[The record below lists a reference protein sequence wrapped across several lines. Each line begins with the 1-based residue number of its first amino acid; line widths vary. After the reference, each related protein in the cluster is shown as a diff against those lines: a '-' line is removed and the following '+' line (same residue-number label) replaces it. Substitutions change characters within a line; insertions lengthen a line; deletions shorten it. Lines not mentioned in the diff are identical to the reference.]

1 MIKTTIIIADD
12 HSLIRVGLKKILDQN
27 RNYKLV
33 GEAGNGREAIDLIKE
48 VEPEISIIDIEMP
61 LLNGLQVCKELKRDK
76 VNTKILLLTMLKEE
90 DLYHQAMELG
100 VNGYLL
106 KDNAIEELSIAIDA
120 IMKGEVYIGREIEKM
135 LTSSKSPLIQDAKI
149 SELIKRLSRTEKD
162 ILLLISQ
169 QVKTKGI
176 AERLFISEYTVKNHR
191 HNISKKL
198 ELEGDQNNLL
208 KFALENS
215 TYLK

>member
-1 MIKTTIIIADD
+1 MMKTTIIIADD

-27 RNYKLV
+27 KSYKLL
-33 GEAGNGREAIDLIKE
+33 GEASNGKEAIELIKE
-48 VEPEISIIDIEMP
+48 TKPDIAILDIEMP
-61 LLNGLQVCKELKRDK
+61 MLNGLQVCKELKSEH
-76 VNTKILLLTMLKEE
+76 VSTKILLLTMLKEE
-90 DLYHQAMELG
+90 DLYQQAIELG

-106 KDNAIEELSIAIDA
+106 KDNAIEELSIAIDT
-120 IMKGEVYIGREIEKM
+120 IVDGGVYIGKEIEKM
-135 LTSSKSPLIQDAKI
+135 LTSTKSPLIQDEKI
-149 SELIKRLSRTEKD
+149 AELIKRLSRTEKD

-215 TYLK
+215 AYLK